1 MEIHK
6 GRYDIMTPK
15 EQSSESSSS
24 SSHSFQASPARTSKL
39 ASNIDELDRVSPL
52 NYIEES
58 SQLQTGQDLKGKHER
73 GPSNSSNRANGLP
86 LVPHDSSN
94 VLLSTQEQRMRVQGN
109 HTTELGKSHLDPDGH
124 NLGATSGSQAGDHTM
139 TRTVSREISNVFS
152 IEAVTHQRDKFKDTA
167 DRK

>member
-1 MEIHK
+1 MEIHN
-6 GRYDIMTPK
+6 GRTPK
-15 EQSSESSSS
+15 ERSSESSKS
-24 SSHSFQASPARTSKL
+24 SSHSFQASPARNSKL
-39 ASNIDELDRVSPL
+39 ASNRVSPL
-52 NYIEES
+52 KVIEES
-58 SQLQTGQDLKGKHER
+58 SQLQTGQDLQGKHER

-86 LVPHDSSN
+86 LVPHDGSN
-94 VLLSTQEQRMRVQGN
+94 VLLSTQEQRLRVQGN

-124 NLGATSGSQAGDHTM
+124 NPGATSRSQAGDHTM

>member
-1 MEIHK
+1 MEVHQ
-6 GRYDIMTPK
+6 GRTPQ
-15 EQSSESSSS
+15 EQSSESSSN

-39 ASNIDELDRVSPL
+39 ASNRVSPL
-52 NYIEES
+52 KVIEES

-73 GPSNSSNRANGLP
+73 GPSNSSNRTNRLP

-94 VLLSTQEQRMRVQGN
+94 LLLSTQEQRMRAQGN
-109 HTTELGKSHLDPDGH
+109 HTAELGRSHLDSDGH
-124 NLGATSGSQAGDHTM
+124 NLGATSRSQAGDHTM

-152 IEAVTHQRDKFKDTA
+152 LEAATHQRDKFKDTA